1 MNIFISH
8 SGKDANFSHALV
20 KFLRVALRLS
30 ATQIRATSVEE
41 TQLGAGADI
50 DESLRTEVCNS
61 QVFIA
66 VLSPNSLVST
76 YVLFELG
83 ARWGANKKMIPL
95 LMPNVSPEQLAA
107 PLNRLQAVKS
117 DRVGLLS
124 IIQQIAETLSIKPES
139 DATIE
144 EEITAVLQQK
154 SDYLEPLAYA
164 VLSYVLDQNGMFA
177 LLKDSHYNK
186 IQPPGRRLQWGEE
199 PHQVALEIAA
209 AELDLPIEELQRF
222 PPTKEIWYKD
232 TRLVPP
238 PFQVQLER
246 NPHRKAVLH
255 YDFVYVF
262 FINRDQPDLQVRV
275 SADHK
280 SEPRWFTIE
289 AVEKLDPKE
298 PWGPHEDMLPT
309 MRHIRDLVPRKKP
322 SA

>member
-8 SGKDANFSHALV
+8 SSKDANFTHALV
-20 KFLRVALRLS
+20 KLLRVALRLS
-30 ATQIRATSVEE
+30 AAQIRATSVEE
-41 TQLGAGADI
+41 TQLEAGADI
-50 DESLRTEVCNS
+50 DKSLRDEVRNS

-83 ARWGANKKMIPL
+83 ARWGADKKMFPL
-95 LMPNVSPEQLAA
+95 LMPNVGPAHLAA
-107 PLNRLQAVKS
+107 PLNRLQALKS

-124 IIQQIAETLSIKPES
+124 LIQQIADTLSINRES

-144 EEITAVLQQK
+144 EEITELLQQR
-154 SDYLEPLAYA
+154 SEYLEPLAYA
-164 VLSYVLDQNGMFA
+164 VLSYVLDRNGKFA
-177 LLKDSHYNK
+177 LLKDSHYRK

-199 PHQVALEIAA
+199 PHRVAHEIAS
-209 AELDLPIEELQRF
+209 AEIDLPIEELQRF

-232 TRLVPP
+232 TRLIPP

-262 FINRDQPDLQVRV
+262 FIDRDSPDLHV
-275 SADHK
+275 SASANHK
-280 SEPRWFTIE
+280 SEPRWFTFE
-289 AVEKLDPKE
+289 EVRKLEDE
-298 PWGPHEDMLPT
+298 EQWGPHEDMVPT
-309 MRHIRDLVPRKKP
+309 MCRILDSMR
-322 SA
+322 S